1 MSSPVVL
8 ITGALTG
15 IGRAAAIIFAQEGA
29 HIVVSGRRDKQGQ
42 ELVAELQGLGAEA
55 IFVRSDVRK
64 DEDVRNLVDQTVKRF
79 GRLDIAVNNAGTEG
93 SPGLVTDQTAESYA
107 ATFDTNV
114 LGTLLSMKH
123 ELRVML
129 PQGSGSIVNV
139 SSAYGSVGA
148 AGASVYV
155 ASKHAVEGLTKSA
168 ALEVAGTGVRVNV
181 VAPGT
186 TDTGMLTRFTSTDEN
201 KSALVSTVPVKRLA
215 KPKEL
220 GVSENVTILDDGGN
234 LKAFG
239 RMDGAPIP
247 TIEMAQNKAYT
258 ALLGVSTQDFFN
270 FIQGDPSLLA
280 GIPTLARMAAW
291 GGGFPIRVNGEVVG
305 AIGVSGAPTV
315 QNDVD
320 CARAALAL
328 VSDEVQLARIAG
340 GFPS

>member
-29 HIVVSGRRDKQGQ
+29 RVVVSGRRDKQGQ
-42 ELVAELQGLGAEA
+42 ELVAGLQAHGAES
-55 IFVRSDVRK
+55 IFVRTDVRK

-79 GRLDIAVNNAGTEG
+79 GRLDIAINNAGTEG
-93 SPGLVTDQTAESYA
+93 LRGLVTDQTAESYA

-114 LGTLLSMKH
+114 IWVLLSMKH

-129 PQGSGSIVNV
+129 SQGSGSIVNV

-186 TDTGMLTRFTSTDEN
+186 TDTGMLTRFTNTDEN
-201 KSALVSTVPVKRLA
+201 KAALVSTVPVKRLA
-215 KPKEL
+215 T
-220 GVSENVTILDDGGN
+220 SEEFAHVIAFVASVNASYMTGASIPVDGG
-234 LKAFG
+234 
-239 RMDGAPIP
+239 M
-247 TIEMAQNKAYT
+247 
-258 ALLGVSTQDFFN
+258 
-270 FIQGDPSLLA
+270 
-280 GIPTLARMAAW
+280 
-291 GGGFPIRVNGEVVG
+291 
-305 AIGVSGAPTV
+305 
-315 QNDVD
+315 
-320 CARAALAL
+320 
-328 VSDEVQLARIAG
+328 IAD
-340 GFPS
+340 